1 MQHCIFFTNFTAMN
15 AVRYYSIGS
24 HASNN
29 LKLDATISAPFHL
42 MLHKDQTGQVLVTTR
57 MPQTS
62 FHLNGAPRNEMVV
75 LQPGDE
81 LSIGAQQINWMQI
94 FSITAEEIIYQQ
106 TTEENNQTERKGMRI
121 QLVLIYLAIVVLLF
135 LMAFYI

>member
-1 MQHCIFFTNFTAMN
+1 MN

-29 LKLDATISAPFHL
+29 LKLDASISAPFHL
-42 MLHKDQTGQVLVTTR
+42 MLYKDQTGQVLVTTR
-57 MPQTS
+57 MAQSS
-62 FHLNGAPRNEMVV
+62 FHLNGDPRNEMVA

-81 LSIGAQQINWMQI
+81 LSIGAQQINWMQV
-94 FSITAEEIIYQQ
+94 FSITAAEIIHKQ
-106 TTEENNQTERKGMRI
+106 TTQANEQTERKGMRM
-121 QLVLIYLAIVVLLF
+121 QLVLIYLAIIVLLF

>member
-1 MQHCIFFTNFTAMN
+1 MN

-29 LKLDATISAPFHL
+29 LKLAASNCAPFHL
-42 MLHKDQTGQVLVTTR
+42 MLHKDQTGQVLVSTR
-57 MPQTS
+57 MAQAS
-62 FHLNGAPRNEMVV
+62 FHLNGSPRNETVA

-81 LSIGAQQINWMQI
+81 LSIGAQQINWMQV
-94 FSITAEEIIYQQ
+94 FSITAEEIIHKQ
-106 TTEENNQTERKGMRI
+106 TTEANNQTERKGMRI
-121 QLVLIYLAIVVLLF
+121 QLILIYLAIVVLLF

>member
-1 MQHCIFFTNFTAMN
+1 MN

-29 LKLDATISAPFHL
+29 LKLDAANSAPFHL
-42 MLHKDQTGQVLVTTR
+42 MLHKDQTGQVLVSTR
-57 MPQTS
+57 MAQAT
-62 FHLNGAPRNEMVV
+62 FYINGSPKNEMVA

-81 LSIGAQQINWMQI
+81 LSIGAQQINWMQV
-94 FSITAEEIIYQQ
+94 FSITAEEIMHKQ
-106 TTEENNQTERKGMRI
+106 TIEANNQTERKGMRI
-121 QLVLIYLAIVVLLF
+121 QLVLIYLAIIVLLF

>member
-1 MQHCIFFTNFTAMN
+1 MN

-29 LKLDATISAPFHL
+29 LKLDAANSAPFHL
-42 MLHKDQTGQVLVTTR
+42 MLHKDQTGQVLVSTR
-57 MPQTS
+57 MAQAT
-62 FHLNGAPRNEMVV
+62 FYLNGSPKNEMVA

-81 LSIGAQQINWMQI
+81 LSIGAQQINWMQV
-94 FSITAEEIIYQQ
+94 FSITAEEIIHKQ
-106 TTEENNQTERKGMRI
+106 TIEANNQTERKGMRI
-121 QLVLIYLAIVVLLF
+121 QLVLIYLAIIVLLF

>member
-1 MQHCIFFTNFTAMN
+1 MN

-29 LKLDATISAPFHL
+29 LKLDAAISAPFHI
-42 MLHKDQTGQVLVTTR
+42 MLYKDQTGQVLVTTR
-57 MPQTS
+57 MSQAS
-62 FHLNGAPRNEMVV
+62 FHLNGEPRNEMVA
-75 LQPGDE
+75 LQPGDV
-81 LSIGAQQINWMQI
+81 LSIGAQQINWMHI
-94 FSITAEEIIYQQ
+94 FSITAEEIMQKQ

-121 QLVLIYLAIVVLLF
+121 QLILIYLAIVVLLF

>member
-1 MQHCIFFTNFTAMN
+1 MN

-29 LKLDATISAPFHL
+29 LKLDAAESAPFHL

-57 MPQTS
+57 MAQAS
-62 FHLNGAPRNEMVV
+62 FELNGVPRNEMVA
-75 LQPGDE
+75 LQPGDK

-94 FSITAEEIIYQQ
+94 FSITAEEIIQKQ
-106 TTEENNQTERKGMRI
+106 TYEENNQIERKGMRI
-121 QLVLIYLAIVVLLF
+121 QLVLIYLAIIVLVF

>member
-1 MQHCIFFTNFTAMN
+1 MKWIK
-15 AVRYYSIGS
+15 YYNLGS

-29 LKLDATISAPFHL
+29 LRLDAASSAPFHL

-57 MPQTS
+57 MAQAS
-62 FHLNGAPRNEMVV
+62 FHLNGASRKEMVA

-94 FSITAEEIIYQQ
+94 FSITAEEIIQKQ

-121 QLVLIYLAIVVLLF
+121 QLVLIYLAIIVLLF